1 VSVLYTASPTAARS
15 QSGPFTLPNMPAM
28 PTGFGDVQ
36 QAISGMR
43 DSISNFE
50 NLSFNNAITDV
61 AAAYMEYVRNAVAA
75 NVANAT
81 QHQDEMVVDFFEQNK
96 LVVQNFLENQ
106 PTMLPEAWL
115 FGTINTNVVIVL
127 PTGGFFAP

>member
-1 VSVLYTASPTAARS
+1 
-15 QSGPFTLPNMPAM
+15 MPAM

-81 QHQDEMVVDFFEQNK
+81 QHQDEMIVDFFEQNT
-96 LVVQNFLENQ
+96 LVVQDFLENQ
-106 PTMLPEAWL
+106 PTMLAEGWL